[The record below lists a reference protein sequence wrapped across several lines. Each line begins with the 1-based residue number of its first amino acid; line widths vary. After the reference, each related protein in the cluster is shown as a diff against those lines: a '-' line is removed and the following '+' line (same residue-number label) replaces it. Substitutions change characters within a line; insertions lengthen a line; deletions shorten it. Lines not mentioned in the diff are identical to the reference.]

1 MRMELP
7 HRSETRK
14 PTLADTA
21 LIKRYPNR
29 RLYDTSAR
37 RYVNLGD
44 IAAAVRRGADV
55 KVVDAK
61 TGEDLTRV
69 VLTQIIVE
77 DAREQ
82 PGGLPVELL
91 RQIISASDHAG
102 REFLSWYLTSAFD
115 AYKKVQNTVE
125 SRLNEVRSAA
135 LSPLNIMKSLLNVP
149 ADDELAQMRT
159 RLAELETRLE
169 EKPAPKKRRKK
180 A

>member
-1 MRMELP
+1 M
-7 HRSETRK
+7 
-14 PTLADTA
+14 ADTA

-149 ADDELAQMRT
+149 AEDELAQMRT